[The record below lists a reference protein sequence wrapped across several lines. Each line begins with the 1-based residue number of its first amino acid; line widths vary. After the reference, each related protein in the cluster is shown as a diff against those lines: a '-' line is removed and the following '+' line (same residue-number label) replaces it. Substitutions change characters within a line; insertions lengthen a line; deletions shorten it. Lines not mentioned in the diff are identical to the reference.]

1 MTSDKVTK
9 SRQKRLENMK
19 KAAEVEENAGKKS
32 EMLRMISTMEKSINY
47 DYISERFDKLGEQ
60 EIKKVKDAYFDTN
73 DSAYIKKKFDSKIT
87 KFGFRHDIC
96 KHFFNIEE
104 KSIQSIKKIHTE
116 VLLYFKNTK
125 PVSIEELEDCTNL
138 LESLNNII
146 LDAMLIYESMEDKSN
161 VNEDFVKCLN
171 LYIKTFEKRKSSL
184 QYKITLN

>member
-1 MTSDKVTK
+1 MNNEKTSTNNETENKFVFRKELIPIVVGIIGFAANDIYKYGSKYLAHKIKYNMYEESKQRLVMWSENLLK
-9 SRQKRLENMK
+9 S
-19 KAAEVEENAGKKS
+19 
-32 EMLRMISTMEKSINY
+32 
-47 DYISERFDKLGEQ
+47 DFFD
-60 EIKKVKDAYFDTN
+60 
-73 DSAYIKKKFDSKIT
+73 
-87 KFGFRHDIC
+87 
-96 KHFFNIEE
+96 IEE